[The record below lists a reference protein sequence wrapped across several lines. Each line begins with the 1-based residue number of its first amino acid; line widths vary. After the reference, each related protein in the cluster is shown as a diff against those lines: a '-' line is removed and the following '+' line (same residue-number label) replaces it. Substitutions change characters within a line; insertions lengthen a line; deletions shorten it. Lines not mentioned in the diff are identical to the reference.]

1 MTNEPALNKW
11 VVVVMTPPD
20 ARPDLH
26 MISVDAQHTGDEVAQ
41 GFAYM
46 NKDKLSEESK
56 VYVFPVESFLE
67 MLRERGDAE
76 SLSLAAKVL
85 ETFDIEPE
93 IMTPHNVN
101 LDLPSIEQVHDD
113 QGIPKNGQET
123 G

>member
-1 MTNEPALNKW
+1 MSNEPELKKW
-11 VVVVMTPPD
+11 VVVIVTPP
-20 ARPDLH
+20 AGPDLH

-46 NKDKLSEESK
+46 NKDKLTEESK
-56 VYVFPVESFLE
+56 VYVFPADSFLE

-76 SLSLAAKVL
+76 SIRLARQVI

-101 LDLPSIEQVHDD
+101 VVTPNIEQVHDD

>member
-1 MTNEPALNKW
+1 MNNEQELKKW
-11 VVVVMTPPD
+11 VVVIMTPP
-20 ARPDLH
+20 AGPDLH

-56 VYVFPVESFLE
+56 VYVFPVETFLD
-67 MLRERGDAE
+67 MLRDRGDAE
-76 SLSLAAKVL
+76 SKRLAAKVL
-85 ETFDIEPE
+85 ETFEIEPE
-93 IMTPHNVN
+93 IMTPHNVT
-101 LDLPSIEQVHDD
+101 LELPSIEQVHDD